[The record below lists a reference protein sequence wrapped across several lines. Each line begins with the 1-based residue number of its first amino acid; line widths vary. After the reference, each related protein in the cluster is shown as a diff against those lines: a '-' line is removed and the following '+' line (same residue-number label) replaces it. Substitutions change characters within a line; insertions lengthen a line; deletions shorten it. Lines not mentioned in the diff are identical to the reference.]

1 MLRFLAYI
9 LGVVGVL
16 GVALLVAA
24 GMLPG
29 YWIIVVGV
37 FILSF
42 VAFLIWQVDGKTPID

>member
-16 GVALLVAA
+16 GVALLIAA

-29 YWIIVVGV
+29 YWIVIIGV
-37 FILSF
+37 LTLSI